1 MSTPK
6 RERRFGFVLCQ
17 PLSRPEK
24 VIMLARQDGNRN
36 DEVHTVEKPGRL
48 ITLIL
53 TFTLLFPVF
62 GRTESFEAGFGG
74 IPWGESAEG
83 LPGLQKVGAK
93 EGVEYYAN
101 PGKQFTL
108 DDVEI
113 REVVYGFYEDRFF
126 AAYLKIET
134 LEVFQQLKQKIQ
146 SRYGAPLVRYAV
158 DGQPAVYRWKE
169 QDLKIKLK
177 VDHAGRNMKL
187 GLYYVPL
194 TDKVNEQTQERF
206 QEQRFR
212 VLPIQP
218 DRTPEMIPLLEF

>member
-6 RERRFGFVLCQ
+6 RERRSGFVLRQ

-24 VIMLARQDGNRN
+24 MIMLARQNSNRN
-36 DEVHTVEKPGRL
+36 DEVHTVENPGRL
-48 ITLIL
+48 ITLVL

-62 GRTESFEAGFGG
+62 GRTESFEVGFGG
-74 IPWGESAEG
+74 IPWGESAER

-93 EGVEYYAN
+93 ESVEYYVN

-108 DDVEI
+108 DNVEI

-146 SRYGAPLVRYAV
+146 SRYGPPLVRYAV

-169 QDLKIKLK
+169 RDLKIKLK

-194 TDKVNEQTQERF
+194 TDKVNEQDQERF
-206 QEQRFR
+206 QEQRLR
-212 VLPIQP
+212 VLPIRP

>member
-6 RERRFGFVLCQ
+6 RERRLRFVLPQ
-17 PLSRPEK
+17 LLSRPGK
-24 VIMLARQDGNRN
+24 MIMLAPQNSNRN
-36 DEVHTVEKPGRL
+36 DEVHTVEKSGRL
-48 ITLIL
+48 IALVLIF
-53 TFTLLFPVF
+53 TFFFPIL

-74 IPWGESAEG
+74 IPWGEAPER
-83 LPGLQKVGAK
+83 LPGLQKVGTK
-93 EGVEYYAN
+93 ESVDYYVD

-108 DDVEI
+108 EDAQI

-126 AAYLKIET
+126 AAYLKIEA

-194 TDKVNEQTQERF
+194 TDKVNEQDQERF
-206 QEQRFR
+206 QEQRLR
-212 VLPIQP
+212 VLPIRP